1 MAYEHRA
8 ILIGGTSH
16 TGKSTVSR
24 ALAERFGWIYRP
36 TDKMARHP
44 GRPWQTAPAQ
54 VPAHVADHYRSLPVD
69 ELIADVLRHY
79 TDNVWPQVAHLV
91 ALHTTDLAT
100 DRLIVE
106 GSAVLPELAVTVIH
120 RNVAAVW
127 LTADDEHLQRRIHTE
142 SRYARK
148 TSREKELI
156 DKFVA
161 RTCAFN
167 QRTIQVVK
175 RLGLADVDV
184 RDASNSDEL
193 RDLCLSALEK
203 QGCRLRN

>member
-1 MAYEHRA
+1 LVHEHRV

-16 TGKSTVSR
+16 TGKSMVSR
-24 ALAERFGWIYRP
+24 ALAEQFGWVCRP

-79 TDNVWPQVAHLV
+79 TDNVWPQVARLV

-100 DRLIVE
+100 GRLIVE
-106 GSAVLPELAVTVIH
+106 GSAVLPELAVTAIH
-120 RNVAAVW
+120 HGVAAVW
-127 LTADDEHLQRRIHTE
+127 LTADDEHLRRRIHTE
-142 SRYARK
+142 SRYALK
-148 TSREKELI
+148 TPREKELI

-161 RTCAFN
+161 RTCMFN
-167 QRTIQVVK
+167 QRTMEVVK
-175 RLGLADVDV
+175 RLGLTRVDGEN
-184 RDASNSDEL
+184 ASSAGEL
-193 RDLCLSALEK
+193 TDMCLSALER
-203 QGCRLRN
+203 QGCRLRR

>member
-1 MAYEHRA
+1 MWCEHRV

-16 TGKSTVSR
+16 VGKSTVSR
-24 ALAERFGWIYRP
+24 ALAERFGWVCRP

-69 ELIADVLRHY
+69 ELVADVLRHY
-79 TDNVWPQVAHLV
+79 TDNVWPQVARLV

-100 DRLIVE
+100 SLLIVE
-106 GSAVLPELAVTVIH
+106 GSAVLPELAVTVMH
-120 RNVAAVW
+120 HGVAAIW
-127 LTADDEHLQRRIHTE
+127 LTADDEHLQHRIHRE
-142 SRYARK
+142 SRHALK

-161 RTCAFN
+161 RTCMFN
-167 QRTIQVVK
+167 QRTIEVVK
-175 RLGLADVDV
+175 RLGLANADV
-184 RDASNSDEL
+184 RAASNSDEL
-193 RDLCLSALEK
+193 RDLCLSALEE
-203 QGCRLRN
+203 QGCRLRR

>member
-1 MAYEHRA
+1 MADEHRV

-24 ALAERFGWIYRP
+24 ALAERFGWVYRP

-79 TDNVWPQVAHLV
+79 TDNVWPQVARLV

-100 DRLIVE
+100 GRLIVE

-120 RNVAAVW
+120 HGVAAVW

-142 SRYARK
+142 SRYALK
-148 TSREKELI
+148 TPREKELI

-161 RTCAFN
+161 RTCMFN
-167 QRTIQVVK
+167 RRTVEVVK
-175 RLGLADVDV
+175 RLGLARVDV
-184 RDASNSDEL
+184 ANASSAGEL
-193 RDLCLSALEK
+193 TDTCLSALER
-203 QGCRLRN
+203 QGCRLRR